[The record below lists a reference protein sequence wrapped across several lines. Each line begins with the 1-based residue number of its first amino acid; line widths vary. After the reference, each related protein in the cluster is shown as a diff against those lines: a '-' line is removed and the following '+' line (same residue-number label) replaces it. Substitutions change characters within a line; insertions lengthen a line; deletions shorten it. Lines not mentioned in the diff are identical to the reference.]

1 MLEDGLRLVRAWGFH
16 YRASLVRTKPAAE
29 YGGYWRQAHDVL
41 LLGVRGDMEFRDRS
55 LRSWMDP
62 HTSEAAELLREIRC
76 VIEQASPEP
85 YLELFGNKAT
95 RGWTV
100 LTP

>member
-1 MLEDGLRLVRAWGFH
+1 
-16 YRASLVRTKPAAE
+16 
-29 YGGYWRQAHDVL
+29 
-41 LLGVRGDMEFRDRS
+41 
-55 LRSWMDP
+55 MDP

-76 VIEQASPEP
+76 VIERASPEP

-95 RGWTV
+95 RGWTA